1 MEKVSELV
9 PSKGNKLV
17 ENLIKYGISSIFS
30 LFSATAF
37 YFSFK
42 SLIIAFI
49 VFIVAFLFVYF
60 LFNMLINRGMLWNDK
75 IEKKEI
81 EYNIFFE
88 FNIGSFEALKKSGK
102 KFLIFFIFLTFFA
115 TIFLIYLSIILKDTT
130 DTINNIIMLCLIIIY
145 YLFKD
150 KIRINFK
157 ITDRGIIIEEKIRP
171 KTILSW
177 ESIEYY
183 ELIEDQ
189 VLFYIKNSNQ
199 KKYFPLGEY
208 KEQILYILN
217 QKVPQKK

>member
-1 MEKVSELV
+1 
-9 PSKGNKLV
+9 
-17 ENLIKYGISSIFS
+17 
-30 LFSATAF
+30 
-37 YFSFK
+37 
-42 SLIIAFI
+42 
-49 VFIVAFLFVYF
+49 
-60 LFNMLINRGMLWNDK
+60 
-75 IEKKEI
+75 
-81 EYNIFFE
+81 
-88 FNIGSFEALKKSGK
+88 
-102 KFLIFFIFLTFFA
+102 
-115 TIFLIYLSIILKDTT
+115 
-130 DTINNIIMLCLIIIY
+130 MLCLIIIY